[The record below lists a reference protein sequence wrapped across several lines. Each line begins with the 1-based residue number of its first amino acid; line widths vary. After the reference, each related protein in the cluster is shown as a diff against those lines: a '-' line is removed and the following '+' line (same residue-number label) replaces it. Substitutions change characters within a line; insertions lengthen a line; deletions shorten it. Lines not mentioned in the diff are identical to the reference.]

1 MSNTHFNFKQFS
13 VQQDLCSMK
22 VGTDGVLLGAWTNTD
37 NANHILDIGTGTGL
51 IALMLAQRS
60 NANITALDAEANACE
75 QAKINFD
82 ASPWT
87 NRLQL
92 VHSKIQDFHS
102 DQLFDLVVSN
112 PPYFSGYYSSENL
125 SRDIARSADVLLPYE
140 ELVSSAKKL
149 LMTNGRLTLILP
161 ADQQEKIITIANQN
175 ELALSR
181 LTFVKTKNT
190 KEAKRI
196 LLEFVNASSEVKEI
210 INELIIQSEDNG
222 RVYTQEYIDLTK
234 DFYLAF

>member
-37 NANHILDIGTGTGL
+37 NANSILDIGTGTGL

-60 NANITALDAEANACE
+60 NANITALDAEANAYQ

-102 DQLFDLVVSN
+102 DQLFDLIVSN

-125 SRDIARSADVLLPYE
+125 SRDIARSADVLLSYE
-140 ELVSSAKKL
+140 ELISSAKKL
-149 LMTNGRLTLILP
+149 LIANGRLTLILP

-210 INELIIQSEDNG
+210 VDELTIQSDDNG
-222 RVYTQEYIDLTK
+222 RVYTQEYIKLTK

>member
-1 MSNTHFNFKQFS
+1 
-13 VQQDLCSMK
+13 MK

-37 NANHILDIGTGTGL
+37 EVKSILDIGTGTGL

-60 NANITALDAEANACE
+60 NANITALDAESNAYE
-75 QAKINFD
+75 QAKINFE

-87 NRLQL
+87 DRLQL

-102 DQLFDLVVSN
+102 DHLFDLIVSN

-125 SRDIARSADVLLPYE
+125 SRDIARSADVLLSYE
-140 ELVSSAKKL
+140 ELISSAKKL
-149 LMTNGRLTLILP
+149 LIANGRLTLILP

-210 INELIIQSEDNG
+210 INELIIQSDDNG

>member
-1 MSNTHFNFKQFS
+1 
-13 VQQDLCSMK
+13 
-22 VGTDGVLLGAWTNTD
+22 
-37 NANHILDIGTGTGL
+37 
-51 IALMLAQRS
+51 
-60 NANITALDAEANACE
+60 
-75 QAKINFD
+75 
-82 ASPWT
+82 
-87 NRLQL
+87 

-102 DQLFDLVVSN
+102 DQLFDLIVSN
-112 PPYFSGYYSSENL
+112 PPYFSGYYSSDDM

-149 LMTNGRLTLILP
+149 LMNNGRLSLILP
-161 ADQQEKIITIANQN
+161 ADQQDKIITIAIQN

-210 INELIIQSEDNG
+210 VDELTIQSDDNG
-222 RVYTQEYIDLTK
+222 RVYTQEYINLTK

>member
-1 MSNTHFNFKQFS
+1 MSNTQFNFKQFS

-22 VGTDGVLLGAWTNTD
+22 VGTDGVLLGSWTYTD
-37 NANHILDIGTGTGL
+37 NANNILDIGTGTGL

-60 NANITALDAEANACE
+60 NANITAVDAEANACE

-102 DQLFDLVVSN
+102 DHLFDLIVSN

-140 ELVSSAKKL
+140 ELISCAKKL
-149 LMTNGRLTLILP
+149 LIANGRLSLILP
-161 ADQQEKIITIANQN
+161 ADQQEKITAIANQN

-181 LTFVKTKNT
+181 LTFVKTKSS

-196 LLEFVNASSEVKEI
+196 LLEFVNNFNQVNAI
-210 INELIIQSEDNG
+210 IDELIIQSDDNG
-222 RVYTQEYIDLTK
+222 RVYTQEYINLTK

>member
-37 NANHILDIGTGTGL
+37 EVKSILDIGTGTGL

-60 NANITALDAEANACE
+60 NANITALDAESNAYE
-75 QAKINFD
+75 QAKINFE

-87 NRLQL
+87 DRLQL

-102 DQLFDLVVSN
+102 DHLFDLIVSN

-125 SRDIARSADVLLPYE
+125 SRDIARSADVLLSYE
-140 ELVSSAKKL
+140 ELISSAKKL
-149 LMTNGRLTLILP
+149 LIANGRLTLILP

-210 INELIIQSEDNG
+210 INELIIQSDDNG

>member
-1 MSNTHFNFKQFS
+1 
-13 VQQDLCSMK
+13 MK

-37 NANHILDIGTGTGL
+37 NANSILDIGTGTGL

-60 NANITALDAEANACE
+60 NANITALDAEANAYQ

-102 DQLFDLVVSN
+102 DQLFDLIVSN

-125 SRDIARSADVLLPYE
+125 SRDIARSADVLLSYE
-140 ELVSSAKKL
+140 ELISSAKKL
-149 LMTNGRLTLILP
+149 LIANGRLTLILP

-210 INELIIQSEDNG
+210 VDELTIQSDDNG
-222 RVYTQEYIDLTK
+222 RVYTQEYIKLTK

>member
-1 MSNTHFNFKQFS
+1 M
-13 VQQDLCSMK
+13 
-22 VGTDGVLLGAWTNTD
+22 
-37 NANHILDIGTGTGL
+37 
-51 IALMLAQRS
+51 
-60 NANITALDAEANACE
+60 
-75 QAKINFD
+75 
-82 ASPWT
+82 
-87 NRLQL
+87 
-92 VHSKIQDFHS
+92 HSKIQDFHS
-102 DQLFDLVVSN
+102 DQLFDLIVSN
-112 PPYFSGYYSSENL
+112 PPYFSGYYSSDDM

-149 LMTNGRLTLILP
+149 LMNNGRLSLILP
-161 ADQQEKIITIANQN
+161 ADQQDKIITIAIQN

-210 INELIIQSEDNG
+210 VDELTIQSDDNG
-222 RVYTQEYIDLTK
+222 RVYTQEYINLTK

>member
-37 NANHILDIGTGTGL
+37 NANSILDIGTGTGL

-60 NANITALDAEANACE
+60 NANITALDAEANAYQ

-125 SRDIARSADVLLPYE
+125 SRDIARSADVLLSYE
-140 ELVSSAKKL
+140 ELISSAKKL
-149 LMTNGRLTLILP
+149 LTANGRLTLILP

-181 LTFVKTKNT
+181 ITFVKTKNT
-190 KEAKRI
+190 KDAKRI
-196 LLEFVNASSEVKEI
+196 LLEFVNSSSEVKEI
-210 INELIIQSEDNG
+210 IDELIIQSDDNG

>member
-1 MSNTHFNFKQFS
+1 
-13 VQQDLCSMK
+13 MK

-37 NANHILDIGTGTGL
+37 NANNILDIGTGTGL

-60 NANITALDAEANACE
+60 NANITAVDAEANAYQ

-102 DQLFDLVVSN
+102 DQLFDLIVSN

-125 SRDIARSADVLLPYE
+125 SRDIARSADALLPYD
-140 ELVSSAKKL
+140 ELISSAKNSL
-149 LMTNGRLTLILP
+149 IANGRLSLILP
-161 ADQQEKIITIANQN
+161 ADQQERIIAIASQFG
-175 ELALSR
+175 LTLSR

-196 LLEFVNASSEVKEI
+196 LIEFINDLSVSEVIED
-210 INELIIQSEDNG
+210 ELIIQLDDNG
-222 RVYTQEYIDLTK
+222 RVYTKEYINLTK

>member
-1 MSNTHFNFKQFS
+1 MSNTQFNFKQFS

-22 VGTDGVLLGAWTNTD
+22 VGTDGVLLGSWTNTD
-37 NANHILDIGTGTGL
+37 NASRILDIGTGTGL

-60 NANITALDAEANACE
+60 NANITAVDAEANACE

-102 DQLFDLVVSN
+102 DHLFDLIVSN

-140 ELVSSAKKL
+140 ELISCAKKL
-149 LMTNGRLTLILP
+149 LIANGRLSLILP
-161 ADQQEKIITIANQN
+161 ADQQEKITAIANQN

-181 LTFVKTKNT
+181 LTFVKTKSS

-196 LLEFVNASSEVKEI
+196 LLEFVNNFNQVNAI
-210 INELIIQSEDNG
+210 IDELIIQSDDNG
-222 RVYTQEYIDLTK
+222 RVYTQEYINLTK

>member
-1 MSNTHFNFKQFS
+1 
-13 VQQDLCSMK
+13 MK

>member
-1 MSNTHFNFKQFS
+1 
-13 VQQDLCSMK
+13 MK

-37 NANHILDIGTGTGL
+37 NANSILDIGTGTGL

-60 NANITALDAEANACE
+60 NANITALDAEANAYQ

-112 PPYFSGYYSSENL
+112 PPYFTGYYSSENL
-125 SRDIARSADVLLPYE
+125 SRDIARSADVLLSYE
-140 ELVSSAKKL
+140 ELIFAAKKL
-149 LMTNGRLTLILP
+149 LTANGRLTLILP

-181 LTFVKTKNT
+181 ITFVKTKNT
-190 KEAKRI
+190 KDAKRI
-196 LLEFVNASSEVKEI
+196 LLEFVNSSSEVKEI
-210 INELIIQSEDNG
+210 IDELIIQSDDNG

>member
-1 MSNTHFNFKQFS
+1 MSNSHFNFKQFS

-37 NANHILDIGTGTGL
+37 NANRILDIGTGTGL

-60 NANITALDAEANACE
+60 NANIIALDAEANAFE

-92 VHSKIQDFHS
+92 VLSKIQNYQTDKK
-102 DQLFDLVVSN
+102 FDLIVSN
-112 PPYFSGYYSSENL
+112 PPYFSGYYSSDDL
-125 SRDIARSADVLLPYE
+125 SRDIARSADMLLSYE
-140 ELVSSAKKL
+140 ELITAVKRL
-149 LMTNGRLTLILP
+149 LKEEGRLSLILP
-161 ADQQEKIITIANQN
+161 ADQQERIIAIANQY

-181 LTFVKTKNT
+181 ITLVKTKNT
-190 KEAKRI
+190 KDAKRV
-196 LLEFVNASSEVKEI
+196 LLEFVNTSNEVKAI
-210 INELIIQSEDNG
+210 LDELVIQSDDNG
-222 RVYTQEYIDLTK
+222 RVYTQEYIKLTK

>member
-1 MSNTHFNFKQFS
+1 
-13 VQQDLCSMK
+13 MK

-37 NANHILDIGTGTGL
+37 NANSILDIGTGTGL

-60 NANITALDAEANACE
+60 NANITALDAESNAYE

-125 SRDIARSADVLLPYE
+125 SRDIARSADVLLSYE
-140 ELVSSAKKL
+140 ELISSAKKL

-181 LTFVKTKNT
+181 ITFVKTKNT
-190 KEAKRI
+190 KDAKRI
-196 LLEFVNASSEVKEI
+196 LLEFVNSSSEVKEI
-210 INELIIQSEDNG
+210 IDELIIQSDDNG

>member
-1 MSNTHFNFKQFS
+1 
-13 VQQDLCSMK
+13 MK

-37 NANHILDIGTGTGL
+37 NANRILDIGTGTGL

-60 NANITALDAEANACE
+60 NANITALDAEANAYE
-75 QAKINFD
+75 QAKINFNS
-82 ASPWT
+82 SPWT
-87 NRLQL
+87 DRLQL

-102 DQLFDLVVSN
+102 DQLFDLIVSN
-112 PPYFSGYYSSENL
+112 PPYFSGYYSSDDI

-149 LMTNGRLTLILP
+149 LMNNGRLSLILP
-161 ADQQEKIITIANQN
+161 ADQQERIILIANQN
-175 ELALSR
+175 GLTLSR

-210 INELIIQSEDNG
+210 VDELTIQSDDNG
-222 RVYTQEYIDLTK
+222 RVYTQEYINLNK